1 MQHDDRRA
9 LGVAAL
15 LHVDL
20 VPVAH
25 IVQHPLIERVDRR
38 EQMRRCALL
47 AGELVHRHPI

>member
-1 MQHDDRRA
+1 MENDDRRA
-9 LGVAAL
+9 IGVAAL

-25 IVQHPLIERVDRR
+25 IQHPLIERVDRR